1 MTFVILYIRNDN
13 SIRFQPI
20 VIITIYQYQS
30 NETKILNKIK
40 KSKNPK
46 TRKGLKKVWKRIIP
60 CPSSYLYIY
69 SPSICIYTREMTP
82 NVYLVVLFFLFS
94 FNAKQLLP
102 CLLYFF

>member
-46 TRKGLKKVWKRIIP
+46 TRKGLKKKDHSVSIIL
-60 CPSSYLYIY
+60 SLHLFA
-69 SPSICIYTREMTP
+69 
-82 NVYLVVLFFLFS
+82 VYLHIHTWNDTKRLLSCTFFFVFL
-94 FNAKQLLP
+94 
-102 CLLYFF
+102 

>member
-46 TRKGLKKVWKRIIP
+46 TEERFEKKGSFRVHHLIFTFIRRL
-60 CPSSYLYIY
+60 SA
-69 SPSICIYTREMTP
+69 YTH
-82 NVYLVVLFFLFS
+82 V
-94 FNAKQLLP
+94 K
-102 CLLYFF
+102 